1 MYCSFS
7 ISKVSSEITAFSFYK
22 IILFIMSGEDVCG
35 LYKRSTTTVL
45 TNHPLRITDKDSQV
59 SHPQNREELL
69 GGNVVPHTPP
79 RFDKHSI
86 EEHRLSSFKD
96 KAWPIGLTQS
106 PEELARAGFYYLGRA
121 TCLLIYDIIRSI
133 I

>member
-1 MYCSFS
+1 M
-7 ISKVSSEITAFSFYK
+7 
-22 IILFIMSGEDVCG
+22 MSGEDVCG
-35 LYKRSTTTVL
+35 PYKRGPTTVL
-45 TNHPLRITDKDSQV
+45 TNHPLTKTDQDSEV
-59 SHPQNREELL
+59 LHPQNREELL

-86 EEHRLSSFKD
+86 EEHRLNSFKD

-121 TCLLIYDIIRSI
+121 TYLLIYDMMRSI
-133 I
+133 INVDKLSK

>member
-1 MYCSFS
+1 M
-7 ISKVSSEITAFSFYK
+7 
-22 IILFIMSGEDVCG
+22 MSGEDVCG
-35 LYKRSTTTVL
+35 PYKRGPTTVL
-45 TNHPLRITDKDSQV
+45 TNHPFPITDQDSQV
-59 SHPQNREELL
+59 LHPQNREELL

-86 EEHRLSSFKD
+86 EEHRLNSFKD

-106 PEELARAGFYYLGRA
+106 PEELARAGFYYLGRT

-133 I
+133 IKI

>member
-1 MYCSFS
+1 
-7 ISKVSSEITAFSFYK
+7 
-22 IILFIMSGEDVCG
+22 MSGEDVCG
-35 LYKRSTTTVL
+35 PYKRGPTTVL
-45 TNHPLRITDKDSQV
+45 TNHPFPITDQDSQV
-59 SHPQNREELL
+59 LPPPNREELL

-86 EEHRLSSFKD
+86 EEHRLNSFKD

-121 TCLLIYDIIRSI
+121 TYLLIYDMMRSI
-133 I
+133 INFPGCG